1 MFLFCSKAKALIVLR
16 IKLSPW
22 LAGLWGLICPCL
34 PFCLCVSYFPSPW
47 APGINGCLLVTQ
59 MCHFTPSLRTSIMPF
74 LLSGMAS
81 VLLFWP
87 TFFFFFNLSLHT
99 TSLHPPTW
107 YWVSNPVTLSQST
120 YHTVMLRDCPLH
132 WKVTPRGHRRAISS
146 RNEWRNE
153 CLYVR
158 STVLNGWIITFGVH
172 CTLGGHQ

>member
-1 MFLFCSKAKALIVLR
+1 MFLFCSKAKVLIVLR

-22 LAGLWGLICPCL
+22 LAGLWGLICLSL
-34 PFCLCVSYFPSPW
+34 PFCLWVSYFPSPW
-47 APGINGCLLVTQ
+47 APGINVCLLVTQ
-59 MCHFTPSLRTSIMPF
+59 MCHFYSLPQDFANAF
-74 LLSGMAS
+74 LTIWNG
-81 VLLFWP
+81 LL
-87 TFFFFFNLSLHT
+87 FFFNLSLHT

-107 YWVSNPVTLSQST
+107 YWVSNPVTFSQST

-132 WKVTPRGHRRAISS
+132 WKVTPRGHRQAISS

-153 CLYVR
+153 YLYVP